1 MLSHYIPN
9 ARRSI
14 WAATTIALLA
24 LLLLR
29 PAGASGTA
37 PLPAGAVAEMT
48 LRRVPG
54 SWVYGPKAVWTDGT
68 TSAFFVP
75 LSEPVE
81 SAGIINVR
89 VSTDMESNSGD
100 CQLRPALRYS
110 PDGVSWGTPKEIV
123 GTWRTSNGPDYGQ
136 GYVDITAL
144 AGTPAKTF
152 VQFGVQAR
160 NGTAGAIQLCLASI
174 RVEPKER

>member
-1 MLSHYIPN
+1 M
-9 ARRSI
+9 
-14 WAATTIALLA
+14 AALA
-24 LLLLR
+24 AIL
-29 PAGASGTA
+29 A
-37 PLPAGAVAEMT
+37 PLVVHPALASQSITELATPGAEMT
-48 LRRVPG
+48 LTRVTG
-54 SWVYGPKAVWTDGT
+54 SWVYGPKAVWTLGT
-68 TSAFFVP
+68 TSPHFVP

-89 VSTDMESNSGD
+89 VSTEMESNSGD

-110 PDGVSWGTPKEIV
+110 ADGVNWDTPKEILA
-123 GTWRTSNGPDYGQ
+123 GWRTTNGIDYGQ
-136 GYVDITAL
+136 TYIDITAL

-160 NGTAGAIQLCLASI
+160 NGSNGAIQLCLASI